1 MKITTFDKN
10 GKEKSVRE
18 VTAQLLPPAPDKCQ
32 MCATKHEPEFP
43 HNQQSLFYQ
52 YAFYY
57 SVKPNRW
64 PTWADAMA
72 HCSDKMKAMWTAEL
86 KKKGIEV

>member
-1 MKITTFDKN
+1 MKVTTIN
-10 GKEKSVRE
+10 TVTGEKSIKE
-18 VTAQLLPPAPDKCQ
+18 ITPQLLPPAPDKCQ
-32 MCATKHEPEFP
+32 TCGVAHEPEYP
-43 HNQQSLFYQ
+43 HNQQSIYYQ

-57 SVKPNRW
+57 STKPNRW

-72 HCSDKMKAMWTAEL
+72 HCSDKMKAAWTEEL